1 MNRAA
6 SCLLAG
12 LALIAPAVAIA
23 QVQDEIVIPGDG
35 NAGANGRIAVNAA
48 AGNSNQQVNAAVATL
63 GDISSG
69 LERVHQ
75 RMAGSGSSDRSTR
88 IVLEGNAFAE
98 SSGLVGINAAAGTQ
112 NQLANVAVLSIG
124 RIGAISDELLE
135 QSRAPTEPSGSTGGT
150 GDRNDAIAVGKDAFR
165 DSSGLVQVNLIGGE
179 RNSSANTFVLNV
191 LAGGTP

>member
-12 LALIAPAVAIA
+12 LALIAPVAA
-23 QVQDEIVIPGDG
+23 TAEVQDEVTIPGAG
-35 NAGANGRIAVNAA
+35 TAGASGRLAVNAA
-48 AGNSNQQVNAAVATL
+48 AGSSNQQINAAVASI
-63 GDISSG
+63 GDISWG
-69 LERVHQ
+69 IAGVHQ
-75 RMAGSGSSDRSTR
+75 RMAGPDGGDRSTR
-88 IVLEGNAFAE
+88 IVVEGNAFAQ

-135 QSRAPTEPSGSTGGT
+135 QSRASTEPNGSTGGT
-150 GDRNDAIAVGKDAFR
+150 GDRNDAVAVGNDAFR

-191 LAGGTP
+191 SAGGTP